1 MLIAELYGRKKEEV
15 YEIAALCEIVHNG
28 TLIVDDIED
37 SSTVRRDKP
46 CVHLLYGTDISVN
59 AGNFMYFAPF
69 HYLLKSKKYS
79 LAQQAKIGEIF
90 AEEMTSLH
98 IGQGWDILWHNV

>member
-1 MLIAELYGRKKEEV
+1 MLIAQLYGRKKEEV

-37 SSTVRRDKP
+37 SSTVRRDKA
-46 CVHLLYGTDISVN
+46 CVHLLYGVDISVN

-69 HYLLKSKKYS
+69 HYLLKSKKYD
-79 LAQQAKIGEIF
+79 LKQQVRIG
-90 AEEMTSLH
+90 
-98 IGQGWDILWHNV
+98 